1 MSSTVIRYSVI
12 FNIMLFKAL
21 YSSTGGRIRGI
32 TVSALD
38 RISYHLIIVDIVC
51 MSVFMLGKCMN
62 IVFPF
67 GY

>member
-1 MSSTVIRYSVI
+1 MIRYSVI

-21 YSSTGGRIRGI
+21 YSSMGGRIRGI
-32 TVSALD
+32 TVSALN
-38 RISYHLIIVDIVC
+38 RISYHLIIVNDIVC
-51 MSVFMLGKCMN
+51 MSVFMLGKCMD